1 MMGIII
7 IESVISEFR
16 EMNLTGCTLS
26 HLKSQK
32 QKAFTLIELLVVI
45 AIIAILAAMLL
56 PALAKAKQRAVAIK
70 CVNNNKQ
77 FAIAWS
83 MYADDFNS
91 QLVPNPST
99 AQGVSVQTAWAAGDM
114 SNPVDATN
122 TTLISDALL
131 FPYTKS
137 VELYKCPGNQK
148 NMVRGISMN
157 CYMGFTNNGASFGP
171 NYENYPKI
179 TSIRNPSERFVMID
193 EDDTTINDADFRI
206 DAPASTMRDWPAE
219 YHNGAS
225 GLSFADGH
233 AELHPWKFIKPP
245 NFSPTAAQM
254 NDLSALV
261 NLATAHK

>member
-1 MMGIII
+1 
-7 IESVISEFR
+7 
-16 EMNLTGCTLS
+16 MNLIGFTPS
-26 HLKSQK
+26 HPKSQK

-70 CVNNNKQ
+70 CVNNLKQ
-77 FAIAWS
+77 FAVGWT
-83 MYADDFNS
+83 MYSDDFNS
-91 QLVPNPST
+91 LLVPNPST
-99 AQGVSVQTAWAAGDM
+99 AQGVSVLTAWAAGDM
-114 SNPVDATN
+114 SNPLDATN

-148 NMVRGISMN
+148 NMVRGLSMN

-171 NYENYPKI
+171 NYENYTKLSNIKKP
-179 TSIRNPSERFVMID
+179 TDRFVMID

-219 YHNGAS
+219 YHNGSS
-225 GLSFADGH
+225 GLCFADSH
-233 AELHPWKFIKPP
+233 AELHRWVHIKPP
-245 NFSPTAAQM
+245 TFSPTQTQM
-254 NDLSALV
+254 NDLNDLI
-261 NLATAHK
+261 NLATVHK

>member
-1 MMGIII
+1 
-7 IESVISEFR
+7 
-16 EMNLTGCTLS
+16 MNLTGLTPLQI
-26 HLKSQK
+26 KSQK

-56 PALAKAKQRAVAIK
+56 PALAKAKKRAIAIK
-70 CVNNNKQ
+70 CVNNLKQ
-77 FAIAWS
+77 FSIGWS
-83 MYADDFNS
+83 MYADDFNNL
-91 QLVPNPST
+91 LVPNPST

-114 SNPVDATN
+114 SNPLDATN

-148 NMVRGISMN
+148 NMVRGLSMN
-157 CYMGFTNNGASFGP
+157 CYMGSTNNGASFGP

-179 TSIRNPSERFVMID
+179 TSIKRPSDRFVMID

-219 YHNGAS
+219 YHNGSS
-225 GLSFADGH
+225 GLSFADSH
-233 AELHPWKFIKPP
+233 AELHRWKNIKPP
-245 NFSPTAAQM
+245 TFSPTPAQM
-254 NDLSALV
+254 SDLSDLV
-261 NLATAHK
+261 NLATEHK